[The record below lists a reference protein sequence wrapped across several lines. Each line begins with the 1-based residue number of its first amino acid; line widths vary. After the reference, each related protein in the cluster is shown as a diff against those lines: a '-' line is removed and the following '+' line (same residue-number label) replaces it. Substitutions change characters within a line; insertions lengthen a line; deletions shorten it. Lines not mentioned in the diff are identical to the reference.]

1 MVFHNYSNQ
10 PAYGF
15 TAVSSVFIPQCKPSE
30 PDIMTNTV
38 NAISHSRVVAVS
50 DRPTEKR
57 RLPGVALLKKL
68 HKSKQKKP
76 LDMKVIER
84 SINGIMGL
92 L

>member
-1 MVFHNYSNQ
+1 MVFHNYNNHQ
-10 PAYGF
+10 AYGF

-30 PDIMTNTV
+30 PDILPATI
-38 NAISHSRVVAVS
+38 NAISHSRVVAVIE
-50 DRPTEKR
+50 PTIKK

-68 HKSKQKKP
+68 HKNKQAKP

>member
-1 MVFHNYSNQ
+1 MVFHNYNNQ
-10 PAYGF
+10 QAYGF

-50 DRPTEKR
+50 EPAEKR